1 MTPAELDDLLDATEA
16 AAAGDPGRRPGLIT
30 VQTDDWI
37 ERISAMQSCRPQ
49 TIVDGIR
56 IRDIKV
62 AVGAQEQTTVLTR
75 DEAGGRGEP
84 YRDLAPRR

>member
-1 MTPAELDDLLDATEA
+1 MTPDDLHALLDAMQSA
-16 AAAGDPGRRPGLIT
+16 ANGDDGKKPGLIT

-37 ERISAMQSCRPQ
+37 ERISGMQSGRPQ

-62 AVGAQEQTTVLTR
+62 AVDAKATTAVLTR
-75 DEAGGRGEP
+75 AEAGDRGEP
-84 YRDLAPRR
+84 YRDLHLRS